1 MSRDSRAATS
11 TKDAPMS
18 RSATDRGARAAS
30 AGGRAF
36 VSVAAATPESTP
48 RRLVRLALAEDVGP
62 GDITTA
68 SLIPARRR
76 GRALFMA
83 REPLVVA
90 GTAVAGEV
98 FRALDPRCRVRV
110 LCPDGTSARRGQ
122 RLAEVRGPLSAIL
135 AGERTALNFLRHL
148 SGVATLTRRFAQA
161 LRGTGCRLLDTRK
174 TTPGMRALEK
184 AAVRAGG
191 GHNHRQGLFDAV
203 LIKNNHIDAVG
214 GIEAALRR
222 ARRRLGPRLPIE
234 IEVRSLA
241 ELRQALDAGVD
252 RVLLDNFSIPRLRR
266 AVRLCQGRVQTEASG
281 NIRLSNARAYAE
293 TGVDFISV
301 GALTHSAKAA
311 DISLRVAGR

>member
-1 MSRDSRAATS
+1 M
-11 TKDAPMS
+11 
-18 RSATDRGARAAS
+18 
-30 AGGRAF
+30 
-36 VSVAAATPESTP
+36 
-48 RRLVRLALAEDVGP
+48 RLALAEDVGP
-62 GDITTA
+62 GDITTS

-76 GRALFMA
+76 GRAVFIA

-110 LCPDGTSARRGQ
+110 LCPDGRSARQGQ
-122 RLAEVRGPLSAIL
+122 RLAEVSGPLSAIL

-161 LRGTGCRLLDTRK
+161 LRGTACRLLDTRK

-191 GHNHRQGLFDAV
+191 GHNHRRGLFDAV

-214 GIEAALRR
+214 GIERAVER
-222 ARRRLGPRLPIE
+222 ARRRLGHGVPIE
-234 IEVRSLA
+234 VEVRSLA

-266 AVRLCQGRVQTEASG
+266 AVRLCAGRVQTEASG
-281 NIRLSNARAYAE
+281 NIRLSNARDYAE

-301 GALTHSAKAA
+301 GALTHSAKSA
-311 DISLRVAGR
+311 DISLRVACR